1 MASFLFPERSTVY
14 LILHLI
20 GFNSF
25 SVLNEKKKWL
35 NALKIYQFPYTV
47 HKSWK
52 KAERKKTR
60 PRNKNH
66 LKSCINYEPISL
78 TQLHFS
84 PLLWVPL
91 FSIIKLYLLVSF
103 AICLCNTQCSVMAYP
118 YSLDVVDRESS
129 KTVAKSPLV
138 LFHILIS
145 NFLCMSDLLLVH
157 SLKGPTS
164 KLHYC

>member
-1 MASFLFPERSTVY
+1 MPLKSISFLILYIRVERKQK
-14 LILHLI
+14 
-20 GFNSF
+20 
-25 SVLNEKKKWL
+25 EKK
-35 NALKIYQFPYTV
+35 NHP
-47 HKSWK
+47 H
-52 KAERKKTR
+52 
-60 PRNKNH
+60 NK
-66 LKSCINYEPISL
+66 NYEPISL
-78 TQLHFS
+78 TRLHFS

-103 AICLCNTQCSVMAYP
+103 AICLCDTQCSVMAYP
-118 YSLDVVDRESS
+118 YSLGVVDRESS

-145 NFLCMSDLLLVH
+145 NFLCMSDLLLLH